1 MKYTLEFHETET
13 GSCPVADFLI
23 SLPAKARRKAT
34 TYFEVLEEGGP
45 NLREPYTKHLRDG
58 LYELR
63 CQCGQDT
70 MRFIFFYF
78 ENRIIVATNGFRKKT
93 CKTPGRELRLA
104 DERRK
109 DYVRRYSNEA

>member
-1 MKYTLEFHETET
+1 MKYTLEFYETET

-63 CQCGQDT
+63 CQCGQDKQLQ
-70 MRFIFFYF
+70 
-78 ENRIIVATNGFRKKT
+78 EEDEKDSS
-93 CKTPGRELRLA
+93 PGT
-104 DERRK
+104 
-109 DYVRRYSNEA
+109 SPSG

>member
-1 MKYTLEFHETET
+1 MKYTLEFYETET

-78 ENRIIVATNGFRKKT
+78 ENRIHCRNKQLQEEDEKDSS
-93 CKTPGRELRLA
+93 PGT
-104 DERRK
+104 
-109 DYVRRYSNEA
+109 SPSG

>member
-1 MKYTLEFHETET
+1 MKYTLEFYETET

-45 NLREPYTKHLRDG
+45 SLREPYTKHLRDG
-58 LYELR
+58 
-63 CQCGQDT
+63 
-70 MRFIFFYF
+70 
-78 ENRIIVATNGFRKKT
+78 IVATNGFRKKT
-93 CKTPGRELRLA
+93 RKTPARELRLA

>member
-1 MKYTLEFHETET
+1 MKYTLEFYETET

-78 ENRIIVATNGFRKKT
+78 RIL
-93 CKTPGRELRLA
+93 LRL
-104 DERRK
+104 EFN
-109 DYVRRYSNEA
+109 VIIINIIIINF